1 MVNFIY
7 MLFSLLICSYQIILD
22 SINSSR
28 DTGGGG
34 GGGEQMQKPKIIKS
48 DEKIQ
53 RSEENEQ
60 LVLSK
65 LIGEDQEEEKLNI
78 KQDESCVPI
87 KIKNRKLK
95 KVMKLCKKINKFCN
109 LQIKSVQPRR
119 KNFSKSIVSK

>member
-1 MVNFIY
+1 
-7 MLFSLLICSYQIILD
+7 MLFSLLICSYQLILD

-34 GGGEQMQKPKIIKS
+34 ELMQKPKIIKG

-95 KVMKLCKKINKFCN
+95 KVMKLCKK
-109 LQIKSVQPRR
+109 LR
-119 KNFSKSIVSK
+119 NFAICR

>member
-1 MVNFIY
+1 
-7 MLFSLLICSYQIILD
+7 MLFSLLICSYQLILD

-95 KVMKLCKKINKFCN
+95 KVMKLCKK
-109 LQIKSVQPRR
+109 LR
-119 KNFSKSIVSK
+119 NFAICR

>member
-1 MVNFIY
+1 
-7 MLFSLLICSYQIILD
+7 MLLSLLICSYQIILD

-34 GGGEQMQKPKIIKS
+34 GGGGELMQKPKIIKG

-95 KVMKLCKKINKFCN
+95 
-109 LQIKSVQPRR
+109 R
-119 KNFSKSIVSK
+119 